1 MEGEQADPV
10 LRKTTT
16 KYKVINNLQMTG
28 KIIRVFSDVFFEPIS
43 GKEFL
48 LDRPGPSVS
57 HCSEYLEPSSYV
69 GQHASN
75 SYRKVNDFSPDALMY
90 GLFT

>member
-16 KYKVINNLQMTG
+16 KYKVINNLQITG
-28 KIIRVFSDVFFEPIS
+28 MIIQVFSDVFFEPIS

-48 LDRPGPSVS
+48 SDRPVDWVDRVCHIAVS
-57 HCSEYLEPSSYV
+57 TWNPPLTLANMQE
-69 GQHASN
+69 
-75 SYRKVNDFSPDALMY
+75 
-90 GLFT
+90 